1 MQRPN
6 ANLLVLSYCYNALV
20 FVTQYASKEKEL
32 RNFRQCSTLIRCLLT
47 FFLNKY
53 NFNDFIKMLLTHF
66 LLATAKK
73 FLENKG
79 ISSFTF
85 NDIEINN
92 MLKQLRMKPVERTY

>member
-1 MQRPN
+1 MI
-6 ANLLVLSYCYNALV
+6 L
-20 FVTQYASKEKEL
+20 F
-32 RNFRQCSTLIRCLLT
+32 
-47 FFLNKY
+47 
-53 NFNDFIKMLLTHF
+53 KMLLTHF